1 MARKYDPHAGSLFTK
16 EVSKMPEGYYSGD
29 KPNPNLRAFVE
40 QHAKKTPYDQEKDDY
55 ECNPLLQSSKVK
67 RSTKLFNMH
76 TYWSKKPHESIEA
89 FVSHYT
95 KQGDL
100 VLDPFCGSG
109 GTLLVSSLNGCHA
122 VGIDLSPAAT
132 FFSSVLCNPP
142 SIREFYAAF
151 NDILLRLRRNFGWIY
166 EYPYHKKLWPIH
178 FGISS
183 MRFRCIKC
191 LTISSLYRC
200 GGDEGGAHCPSCKER
215 IKTNQ
220 EKFGYQLDEWHL
232 KKGHGDHQVV
242 NIDGE
247 VSEFES
253 DIQKRIQESLKVH
266 VPPSHQFPPT
276 GRTQV
281 LAVRGI
287 KTLIDLYTPRNLLA
301 LSLYRDECMKI
312 NDECLRNALL
322 FCLTA
327 CCLKASRMMGY
338 NSDGIGRIQKNGLIA
353 QLIVKDVNVFDFLE
367 IAYKG
372 IAAGFNDIHERRA
385 SSAQVLLSTQSA
397 CDLTEMPSQSID
409 YVFTD
414 PPYGYRVQFWES
426 NQVWEAWLGLDSG
439 WQDREVIVNAIR
451 GFDES
456 HWETLF
462 RQSMQECFRV
472 LKPGRWITLTYND
485 RDTWP
490 LLQNVMLETGFL
502 PDQSS
507 TAVRMETTAK
517 SEKQLKGARGE
528 DNTIRD
534 LVVNFRKPKPGEV
547 TTAIAITG
555 NEDNTTF
562 NEKVRQIICDY
573 LGTNP
578 GSTKDRI
585 YDEVVSRMVRSGQME
600 AHDFEEL
607 LSQVAEEIRQPVRK
621 NLFEN
626 ESPDLFGS
634 HEIGHWYLKET
645 ESGAEQ
651 ADQGLADDVAQL
663 VQQFISR
670 QTTEELKKSQTFFDQ
685 LTGRIT
691 DLEASLEK
699 IGEDDPEKKKSKLR
713 RELREVQQQW
723 EKLSLQRSEWE
734 QQALH
739 YTYISEFYFP
749 LTPKPRMTLVE
760 LLEDYFYMTEEGN
773 WRPPLTDEER
783 IEKQR
788 LRNLAARR
796 KLQRFCRLLMTG
808 DAIPSD
814 LQPNVQTLIE
824 WLRYCKRSG
833 LYEQGKLLYEKGG
846 LNLDNLTEE
855 VMVNVEEDYQV
866 CVRMLA
872 RVTDKTTS
880 QQKKNK

>member
-1 MARKYDPHAGSLFTK
+1 
-16 EVSKMPEGYYSGD
+16 
-29 KPNPNLRAFVE
+29 
-40 QHAKKTPYDQEKDDY
+40 
-55 ECNPLLQSSKVK
+55 
-67 RSTKLFNMH
+67 
-76 TYWSKKPHESIEA
+76 
-89 FVSHYT
+89 
-95 KQGDL
+95 
-100 VLDPFCGSG
+100 
-109 GTLLVSSLNGCHA
+109 
-122 VGIDLSPAAT
+122 
-132 FFSSVLCNPP
+132 
-142 SIREFYAAF
+142 
-151 NDILLRLRRNFGWIY
+151 
-166 EYPYHKKLWPIH
+166 
-178 FGISS
+178 
-183 MRFRCIKC
+183 
-191 LTISSLYRC
+191 
-200 GGDEGGAHCPSCKER
+200 
-215 IKTNQ
+215 
-220 EKFGYQLDEWHL
+220 
-232 KKGHGDHQVV
+232 
-242 NIDGE
+242 
-247 VSEFES
+247 
-253 DIQKRIQESLKVH
+253 
-266 VPPSHQFPPT
+266 
-276 GRTQV
+276 
-281 LAVRGI
+281 
-287 KTLIDLYTPRNLLA
+287 
-301 LSLYRDECMKI
+301 
-312 NDECLRNALL
+312 
-322 FCLTA
+322 
-327 CCLKASRMMGY
+327 
-338 NSDGIGRIQKNGLIA
+338 
-353 QLIVKDVNVFDFLE
+353 
-367 IAYKG
+367 
-372 IAAGFNDIHERRA
+372 
-385 SSAQVLLSTQSA
+385 
-397 CDLTEMPSQSID
+397 
-409 YVFTD
+409 
-414 PPYGYRVQFWES
+414 
-426 NQVWEAWLGLDSG
+426 
-439 WQDREVIVNAIR
+439 
-451 GFDES
+451 
-456 HWETLF
+456 
-462 RQSMQECFRV
+462 
-472 LKPGRWITLTYND
+472 
-485 RDTWP
+485 
-490 LLQNVMLETGFL
+490 
-502 PDQSS
+502 
-507 TAVRMETTAK
+507 
-517 SEKQLKGARGE
+517 
-528 DNTIRD
+528 
-534 LVVNFRKPKPGEV
+534 
-547 TTAIAITG
+547 
-555 NEDNTTF
+555 
-562 NEKVRQIICDY
+562 
-573 LGTNP
+573 
-578 GSTKDRI
+578 
-585 YDEVVSRMVRSGQME
+585 VSRMVRSGQME